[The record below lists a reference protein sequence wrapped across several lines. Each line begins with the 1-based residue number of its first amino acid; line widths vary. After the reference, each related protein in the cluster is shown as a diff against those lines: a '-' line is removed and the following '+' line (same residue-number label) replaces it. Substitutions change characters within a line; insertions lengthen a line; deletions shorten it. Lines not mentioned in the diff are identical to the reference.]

1 MNDFKD
7 YDKAKE
13 IGEKWASRK
22 MNAAQKQEDIKA
34 SNYAKELR
42 KRAFS
47 QLDPS
52 YVKSFTNTREKIKM
66 PFDVGAITEKNY
78 LQQIKRQE
86 RADLEK
92 ANRDSYNAWLS
103 TQENKNWMPYDE
115 WVKTLGSGFK
125 WNPSEKQFVKKT
137 ATGQET
143 MSATGSSFFSQSPE
157 FAWNKSL

>member
-1 MNDFKD
+1 MSKE
-7 YDKAKE
+7 YDKAKAA
-13 IGEKWASRK
+13 GEKWAAQQMASAQRQEAAK
-22 MNAAQKQEDIKA
+22 EKSYNA
-34 SNYAKELR
+34 ELR

-52 YVKSFTNTREKIKM
+52 YVKSFSDPKEKAKM
-66 PFDVGAITEKNY
+66 FLESGAITEKDY
-78 LQQIKRQE
+78 LQRIKIQE

-92 ANRDSYNAWLS
+92 EQRVRYSDWLS
-103 TQENKNWMPYDE
+103 TQKDKNWMPYDE

-143 MSATGSSFFSQSPE
+143 MSATGSGFSFR
-157 FAWNKSL
+157 L